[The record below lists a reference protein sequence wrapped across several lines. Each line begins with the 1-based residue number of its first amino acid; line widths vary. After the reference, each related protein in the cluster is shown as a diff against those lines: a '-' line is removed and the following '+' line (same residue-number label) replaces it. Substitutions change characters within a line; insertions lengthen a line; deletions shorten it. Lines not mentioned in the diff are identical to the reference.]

1 MIEHNATE
9 DNNNE
14 RRSFL
19 GVIAG
24 LISAGISAVLG
35 VTIGRFAVSPAL
47 SAGGSAEGSN
57 AWTDVGPLADIPEG
71 KPVKRSVIVSQNAGW
86 GQFNSQKLVWVTR
99 TGEKITVFTA
109 VCPHLGCTVNA
120 KEDVFICAC
129 HDSKWDVAGN
139 TQGGPTPRGLDA
151 LEHKVEGDVL
161 KIRYQDFKQGITQK
175 EVLS

>member
-1 MIEHNATE
+1 MSVHQSTE
-9 DNNNE
+9 DNNE

-19 GVIAG
+19 GILSGLIAG
-24 LISAGISAVLG
+24 GISAVLG

-47 SAGGSAEGSN
+47 SAAGAEN
-57 AWTDVGPLADIPEG
+57 WADLGPIANIAEG
-71 KPVKRSVIVSQNAGW
+71 KPVKLNVVVSQDAGW
-86 GQFNSQKLVWVTR
+86 GKFQAQRAIWVIR
-99 TGEKITVFTA
+99 KESKVTVFTA

-120 KEDVFICAC
+120 KDEAFFCAC

-151 LEHKVEGDVL
+151 LEYKVENDTL
-161 KIRYQDFKQGITQK
+161 KVRYQDFKQGTPQK

>member
-1 MIEHNATE
+1 MTVHNATE
-9 DNNNE
+9 DKNE

-24 LISAGISAVLG
+24 LIAGGISAVLG
-35 VTIGRFAVSPAL
+35 VTIGRFAISPAL
-47 SAGGSAEGSN
+47 SAGGVEG
-57 AWTDVGPLADIPEG
+57 WTDVGPLADIPEG
-71 KPVKRSVIVSQNAGW
+71 QLVKRNVIVSQDAGW
-86 GQFNSQKLVWVTR
+86 GKFNSQKLIWVTR
-99 TGEKITVFTA
+99 KGENVTVFTA

-120 KEDVFICAC
+120 KNDVFICAC

-139 TQGGPTPRGLDA
+139 SMGGPTPRGLDS

-161 KIRYQDFKQGITQK
+161 KVRYQDFKQGIAQK

>member
-1 MIEHNATE
+1 MTVHNTTE
-9 DNNNE
+9 DQNE

-19 GVIAG
+19 GVVAG
-24 LISAGISAVLG
+24 LIAGGISAVLG

-47 SAGGSAEGSN
+47 SAGGAEG
-57 AWTDVGPLADIPEG
+57 WTDVGPLADIPEG
-71 KPVKRSVIVSQNAGW
+71 QLVKRNVIVSQDAGW
-86 GQFNSQKLVWVTR
+86 GKFNSQKLIWVTR
-99 TGEKITVFTA
+99 KGENVTVFTA

-120 KEDVFICAC
+120 KNDVFICAC

-139 TQGGPTPRGLDA
+139 SMGGPTPRGLDS

-161 KIRYQDFKQGITQK
+161 KVRYQDFKQGIAQK

>member
-1 MIEHNATE
+1 MSVHQSTE
-9 DNNNE
+9 NNNE

-19 GVIAG
+19 GILSGLIAG
-24 LISAGISAVLG
+24 GISAVLG
-35 VTIGRFAVSPAL
+35 VNIGRFAVSPAL
-47 SAGGSAEGSN
+47 SAAVAEN
-57 AWTDVGPLADIPEG
+57 WADLGPIANIAEG
-71 KPVKRSVIVSQNAGW
+71 KPVKLNVVISQDAGW
-86 GQFNSQKLVWVTR
+86 GKFQAQRAVWVIR
-99 TGEKITVFTA
+99 KEDKVTVFTA

-151 LEHKVEGDVL
+151 LEYKVENDTL
-161 KIRYQDFKQGITQK
+161 KVRYQDFKQGIAQK